1 MKSAKTELT
10 GYNDGAI
17 REVWKKFGILK
28 TRPLNLAK
36 RKNKIK
42 WKKKRLNGKATGKD
56 EKTRNEIKK
65 KKTE

>member
-42 WKKKRLNGKATGKD
+42 R
-56 EKTRNEIKK
+56 KK
-65 KKTE
+65 KKKD

>member
-42 WKKKRLNGKATGKD
+42 WKKKK
-56 EKTRNEIKK
+56 IKWK
-65 KKTE
+65 SNRKR